1 MSVQWLSVQSF
12 QHSQDILSAI
22 NALSIHLKLS
32 AAGVS
37 DEARAEQARQARAS
51 LAAFL
56 EELEPVITETE
67 SSGNVPVIGANPRL
81 RQLAKSFVSA
91 KHNRYRF
98 HSELFRST
106 PSRLKQLLASSKAE
120 ERESLLECL
129 AELRV
134 LVEEHVHTDTE
145 RVLGEF

>member
-12 QHSQDILSAI
+12 QHSQDVLSAI
-22 NALSIHLKLS
+22 NALSIHLKLA

-37 DEARAEQARQARAS
+37 DEARAEQARQARVT

-67 SSGNVPVIGANPRL
+67 RGGATPVVGANPRL
-81 RQLAKSFVSA
+81 RQLASSFVDA
-91 KHNRYRF
+91 KQNSFCF
-98 HSELFRST
+98 HSELFRAA
-106 PSRLKQLLASSKAE
+106 PSRLKQLLTSSNAE
-120 ERESLLECL
+120 DRAALLDCL

-134 LVEEHVHTDTE
+134 LVEEHVQTDTE